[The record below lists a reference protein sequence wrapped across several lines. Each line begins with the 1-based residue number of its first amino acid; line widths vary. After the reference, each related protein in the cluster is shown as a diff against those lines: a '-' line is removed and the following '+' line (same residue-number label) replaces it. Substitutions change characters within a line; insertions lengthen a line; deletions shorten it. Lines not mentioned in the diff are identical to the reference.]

1 MLLWALTSALLFI
14 QSPPS
19 PSPEATEGGSAAD
32 WPGIRGPDWSGHS
45 PVQGLADHW
54 PAEGPPIIWVKELG
68 DGYSSF
74 AVWKNRAATMYQ
86 TATEQ
91 LVICLDV
98 QTGQTIW
105 EHRCGWPYERG
116 GRYPGPRATPAYA
129 AGRLYFCAA
138 DGLVGCLDATTGKRL
153 WAVHLQNDLQAEI
166 PGFGYS
172 CSPTVTNGLVL
183 LPVGGPNSAL
193 LALDAAT
200 GKVRWRGGDEDG
212 SYAPV
217 LPITFRGRQLAVACL
232 SNHVVCHDVDTG
244 ERLWR
249 LELSRGYDEHSCWP
263 LYQEPHLW
271 ISGPFRKGGMLLE
284 LSDDPAAPVRELRRG
299 DPIANDIFSSVL
311 SNGAIF
317 GFDVLE
323 PQSSAWRSTRGM
335 FRCVDFATGQEL
347 WSAGTKRPMRDEEL
361 PLTTGGDWPGH
372 ASVIHADNR
381 LLVFND
387 LGELLMLRDSRE
399 RCEILD
405 RASIL
410 GGALCWTQPALSGRR
425 MLVRNQHRAVCVW
438 LGRPEELVAA
448 DNSSGKHQ
456 PLRAADIPKGR
467 RDDPLA
473 RRLGLNTDR
482 ELTPPSHRQLQR
494 WFQQGLLVLGASAA
508 TAALLAALSVVL
520 KRSSESVSTR
530 ALQLLPAVVCVAA
543 ITAPAAAF
551 AAGQPDVFTW
561 PLALCATFR
570 ILIGESALKSA
581 NTQLSARTALLRRF
595 RLAGLAVV
603 SLCWWSFC
611 RRFGL
616 VFELAFLAGFIWCVP
631 WQWLPSLSG
640 RPSWLWLPVGVLR
653 MSLEYSGLFWAG
665 AALMG
670 WRE

>member
-14 QSPPS
+14 QSPA
-19 PSPEATEGGSAAD
+19 SPEATDSGIADD
-32 WPGIRGPDWSGHS
+32 WPGIRGPDWSGRS
-45 PVQGLADHW
+45 PVQGLADRW
-54 PAEGPPIIWVKELG
+54 PAEGPPIMWVQELG

-74 AVWKNRAATMYQ
+74 AIWKNRAATMYQ

-98 QTGQTIW
+98 QTGRKIW

-116 GRYPGPRATPAYA
+116 GRYPGPRATPTYA
-129 AGRLYFCAA
+129 AGRLYFCSA
-138 DGLVGCLDATTGKRL
+138 DGLVGCLEATTGRRL

-172 CSPTVTNGLVL
+172 CSPTVTEGLVL

-244 ERLWR
+244 ERLWS

-271 ISGPFRKGGMLLE
+271 ISGPFKKGGMLLE
-284 LSDDPAAPVRELRRG
+284 LTDDPAAPVRELRRG
-299 DPIANDIFSSVL
+299 DPISNDIFSSVL

-323 PQSSAWRSTRGM
+323 PQSSAWRSTRGL
-335 FRCVDFATGQEL
+335 FRCVDFATGKEL
-347 WSAGTKRPMRDEEL
+347 WSAGTKRPMRDEDL

-387 LGELLMLRDSRE
+387 LGELLMLRDSRD
-399 RCEILD
+399 RCEILA

-410 GGALCWTQPALSGRR
+410 GGALCWTQPALSGHRL
-425 MLVRNQHRAVCVW
+425 LVRNQHRAVCVW
-438 LGRPEELVAA
+438 LGRPEELLAGT
-448 DNSSGKHQ
+448 NSSRTTR
-456 PLRAADIPKGR
+456 PLQVSEIPRGR
-467 RDDPLA
+467 REDLLA
-473 RRLGLNTDR
+473 RQLGLTTGG
-482 ELTPPSHRQLQR
+482 ELVPPAPRQLHR
-494 WFQQGLLVLGASAA
+494 WFQQGLLALGVSAV
-508 TAALLAALSVVL
+508 TAALLSALTLAL
-520 KRSSESVSTR
+520 KHGNNSFSTR
-530 ALQLLPAVVCVAA
+530 ALRLLPIVVFVVAVSLPTVAA
-543 ITAPAAAF
+543 
-551 AAGQPDVFTW
+551 AAGHPSVFTW
-561 PLALCATFR
+561 PLALCAAFR
-570 ILIGESALKSA
+570 LLIGESALRPTATSV
-581 NTQLSARTALLRRF
+581 SGRTALYRRL
-595 RLAGLAVV
+595 RLAGLAAV
-603 SLCWWSFC
+603 SLCWWGFC

-616 VFELAFLAGFIWCVP
+616 VFELAFLAGFICCVP

-640 RPSWLWLPVGVLR
+640 RRSWLWLPVGVLR
-653 MSLEYSGLFWAG
+653 MGLEYSGLFWAG
-665 AALMG
+665 AALMS